1 MRKTVIRLFSLAMV
15 LAMVLSAVAAADT
28 YYNDPGTLPIV
39 KEPTTLKV
47 GMPVSQHINDYYTN
61 YQTLKMQEDTGF
73 TFEFDVYPSDE
84 YLTKVELMIAAGG
97 ADLPDVLTGRSF
109 SQQVIMSWADA
120 GMIIPMTEYYD
131 KLYYWGDTSLDLD
144 PTLDIDYIK
153 RYITSYD
160 GEIYGEFSFNS
171 TKNNQYSGSR
181 LNIYRPWLKALD
193 MEIPSSTDEL
203 YAYLIAVRDNDMNG
217 NGDPTDEIPL
227 SGYSDAVSNLR
238 KFLMTPFVYTQN
250 EYWTAD
256 DGVIGVCF
264 NTEGWREGLKWVS
277 KLYAE
282 NLIDPA
288 YFTQDQNSLTAV
300 CSQDP
305 QVLGS
310 YVRISTS
317 NMAASDP
324 DRYNYDR
331 IEQLANS
338 ADPDAPVMTSV
349 VPSLPSITA
358 LITCNCEVPEAAYMW
373 LDYMSGYDMSVLT
386 RYGVE
391 GQEWDWI
398 DVEATQA
405 ALKEF
410 WENYEGGNWLV
421 EFYGEDALPVVG
433 TRFFSATSW
442 GTMQDTWWGQMG
454 PNVMTEEL
462 QQTFGQ
468 KIPETDIEKAS
479 YVNEYSA
486 RHQLEEAISLRDDSR
501 IVAGLVY
508 NEEEQEVITEYYT
521 DIKNYVEE
529 MWAAFVVGTQDIN
542 DDAVWEGYL
551 NQLQRL
557 NLDACIEATQSCYTR
572 MNG

>member
-1 MRKTVIRLFSLAMV
+1 MRKTVIRLLSLAMV
-15 LAMVLSAVAAADT
+15 LAMALCSVATADT
-28 YYNDPGTLPIV
+28 YYNDPGTLPIL

-61 YQTLKMQEDTGF
+61 YQTLKMQEDTGY
-73 TFEFDVYPSDE
+73 TFEFEVYPADE

-97 ADLPDVLTGRSF
+97 ADLPEVLTGRSF

-120 GMIIPMTEYYD
+120 GAIIPMTEYYD
-131 KLYYWGDTSLDLD
+131 TLYYWGDTSLDLD

-153 RYITSYD
+153 KYITSYD

-181 LNIYRPWLKALD
+181 LNIYRPWLKELGMD
-193 MEIPSSTDEL
+193 IPSTTDEL
-203 YAYLIAVRDNDMNG
+203 YEYLVAVRDNDMNG
-217 NGDPTDEIPL
+217 NGDPNDEIPL
-227 SGYSDAVSNLR
+227 SGYNDAVGNLR

-264 NTEGWREGLKWVS
+264 NTEGWREGLKWVN
-277 KLYAE
+277 KLYSE
-282 NLIDPA
+282 GLIDPA

-300 CSQDP
+300 CSQEP

-317 NMAASDP
+317 NMAASDL

-338 ADPDAPVMTSV
+338 ADPDAQVLTSV

-358 LITCNCEVPEAAYMW
+358 LITSNCKTPEAAYMW

-421 EFYGEDALPVVG
+421 EFYGEDAQPVVG

-468 KIPETDIEKAS
+468 KIPETEIEKAS

-508 NEEEQEVITEYYT
+508 TEDEQETITEYYT
-521 DIKNYVEE
+521 DIKTYVEE
-529 MWAAFVVGTQDIN
+529 MWAAFVVGSQDIN
-542 DDAVWEGYL
+542 DDAVWAGYL
-551 NQLQRL
+551 DQLNRL